1 MPEGPGYEAPGQ
13 ILWQGA
19 EQSLA
24 GLCVSR
30 VPLYFTRT
38 LGGPWTLGAVFPHL
52 HGVAHGSII
61 HEIPVAID
69 AHDGEMVLT
78 VLLHLVG
85 VYLGKSAFLP
95 VVRDNEIGCCQQ
107 GYDDGDTQQDF
118 RA

>member
-1 MPEGPGYEAPGQ
+1 MPEGPGYETAGQ

-24 GLCVSR
+24 GLCVNRIPLLFSR
-30 VPLYFTRT
+30 A
-38 LGGPWTLGAVFPHL
+38 LGEPWTLGAVFPHL

-69 AHDGEMVLT
+69 AHDGEIVLA

-85 VYLGKSAFLP
+85 VYLGKSTFLP